1 MPAPPGPE
9 PESDP
14 LLRQE
19 TFLRWDEGAGEGREG
34 DRRVQC
40 AGDQREGEAQGGNW
54 DCDLAKS
61 RGIFYFKITYC
72 LSLNIHIFIL
82 ML

>member
-14 LLRQE
+14 LLWQE

-40 AGDQREGEAQGGNW
+40 AGDQKEGEAQGETGTVTW
-54 DCDLAKS
+54 LKVEAFSILKS
-61 RGIFYFKITYC
+61 RIA
-72 LSLNIHIFIL
+72 SL
-82 ML
+82 

>member
-9 PESDP
+9 SESESDP
-14 LLRQE
+14 LLWQE

-40 AGDQREGEAQGGNW
+40 AGDQGENTGGK
-54 DCDLAKS
+54 L
-61 RGIFYFKITYC
+61 G
-72 LSLNIHIFIL
+72 L
-82 ML
+82 